1 MLETN
6 LLFNRIGFLPIDVW
20 DLLDIIVVGVLL
32 YQLYRLVR
40 GSIALKIFV
49 GIGLLLLSYQLFR
62 VLGMDLLSEILY
74 RFIEVGFISII
85 IIFQPE
91 IRRFL
96 LVIGNSTLRQRQS
109 MINRLLGREDP
120 DDESAEAPVHRE
132 ISAAFSRMARSRT
145 GALLVLLQDEDPE
158 TFINGGTLLNSE
170 ISEGLLLS
178 IFHKES
184 PLHDG
189 AVTIYNRRIRKASA
203 ILPVSENTELP
214 KSVGLRHRAAVGIS
228 EETDVCCLIVSEE
241 TGKIS
246 VAIDGEL
253 ERGISEEKLMKI
265 LRQYV

>member
-1 MLETN
+1 MLDTN
-6 LLFNRIGFLPIDVW
+6 LFLIKIGFLPIDAW
-20 DLLDIIVVGVLL
+20 DVLDILVVGIML
-32 YQLYRLVR
+32 YQLYRLLR

-85 IIFQPE
+85 VIFQPE

-109 MINRLLGREDP
+109 MINRLLGRADL
-120 DDESAEAPVHRE
+120 DDKGAEAPIHLE
-132 ISAAFSRMARSRT
+132 ISGAFSKMARRRT

-158 TFINGGTLLNSE
+158 TFISGGTVINSE
-170 ISEGLLLS
+170 VSEGLLMS
-178 IFHKES
+178 IFNKES

-189 AVTIYNRRIRKASA
+189 AVTLYNRRIRKASA
-203 ILPVSENTELP
+203 ILPVSENTDLP

-228 EETDVCCLIVSEE
+228 EKADVCCLIISEE

-246 VAIDGEL
+246 FAKDGEL
-253 ERGISEEKLMKI
+253 ERAISEEQLMKI